1 MLGWKAYF
9 GLAQT
14 ACGLARAGR
23 VAAAPVA
30 GHAAQALA
38 SRHHDLL
45 ALRALG
51 RLGDDARRVAA
62 NSHCWWRNS
71 AGDINKVLTIAYFD
85 RLGPA
90 STSHDLKRSNRPVR
104 TRMPGG
110 VGGGRI
116 VLLLIYAKSAQD
128 TIAAHVLRNIVKE
141 L

>member
-1 MLGWKAYF
+1 L
-9 GLAQT
+9 
-14 ACGLARAGR
+14 RALQLKHWRRGTTIY
-23 VAAAPVA
+23 
-30 GHAAQALA
+30 
-38 SRHHDLL
+38 S

-90 STSHDLKRSNRPVR
+90 SPLMTSNAR
-104 TRMPGG
+104 TARCGPACRVVWEGAD
-110 VGGGRI
+110 GRI